1 MKTKWMKKRYWFNYI
16 YNNTGATVSSARGAQ
31 RSRKIFHLVF
41 LIESISLVHH
51 VDYLLCLLP
60 WPQSSPGGSVAWEVI
75 YSLSE
80 VYSRA
85 FTQLGLPDVAG
96 WADLTCGGFVMKTI
110 FQQRQGWPHQAWGEE
125 RETAETFSHCKAF
138 NFQSPFFYF
147 VFLCCLILTIAPMR

>member
-41 LIESISLVHH
+41 LIESISLVHY

-96 WADLTCGGFVMKTI
+96 WADLRVGGLWWRLFFSRDKDDLTKHEVRKEKQRRLSPIVKPSIFRAHSSILSFFV
-110 FQQRQGWPHQAWGEE
+110 
-125 RETAETFSHCKAF
+125 
-138 NFQSPFFYF
+138 
-147 VFLCCLILTIAPMR
+147 V